1 MGGGERECVEEDV
14 RCLCWGVGGG
24 RVETEGVVEGG
35 DGEEGG
41 EVGGECGR
49 VGDGGLGGGG
59 GDVV

>member
-1 MGGGERECVEEDV
+1 MEEDV